1 MIENGFLERTNSV
14 KALFRDLSKVKR
26 ISTEDEEMYIR
37 VYKDPQSSEE
47 AKQAAKEKII
57 TGNLR
62 YVISMAKRYSVDG
75 EDFNDIFQEGA
86 KSLSAALDDF
96 DLDKGVIFMTF
107 ASYYVQRA
115 INQYINTVRPSVVTS
130 NYALQPKI
138 KKVASTF
145 RNENGREP
153 NETELID
160 LLKSEYGVKIKN
172 VSDLYG
178 AMVTSISE
186 AKDDDDDYHMSD
198 DALFNEKTASMN
210 EYEEQAEAEG
220 LSDTMR
226 VAMQALNDKERKV
239 ISMAYGIGFN
249 RSYKDYE
256 IGEEM
261 GYTSERIRQ
270 IRKKA
275 ESKIKNA
282 YTAVVTR

>member
-138 KKVASTF
+138 KKVTSAF

-186 AKDDDDDYHMSD
+186 ARDDDDDYHMSD

-282 YTAVVTR
+282 YTAVVTM

>member
-1 MIENGFLERTNSV
+1 MTIILHNPCPYSSYDLAVCFSHKTIICRT
-14 KALFRDLSKVKR
+14 
-26 ISTEDEEMYIR
+26 
-37 VYKDPQSSEE
+37 
-47 AKQAAKEKII
+47 AAKTII
-57 TGNLR
+57 IKPQFR
-62 YVISMAKRYSVDG
+62 AFHDISHRR
-75 EDFNDIFQEGA
+75 F
-86 KSLSAALDDF
+86 
-96 DLDKGVIFMTF
+96 
-107 ASYYVQRA
+107 R
-115 INQYINTVRPSVVTS
+115 
-130 NYALQPKI
+130 
-138 KKVASTF
+138 TF

-186 AKDDDDDYHMSD
+186 ARDDDDDYHMSD

-210 EYEEQAEAEG
+210 EYEEQVEVEG
-220 LSDTMR
+220 LSDTMK

-282 YTAVVTR
+282 YTAVATR